1 MTILLKVGRVL
12 RISALLVATQPGTYP
27 SCTGFFRP
35 TTISVHLALAT
46 LVVAPTGKTVGD
58 RRETATVHTGSTFI
72 LMRGYPGTGKS
83 TIARLLAAALHAP
96 LIDRD
101 IIRKV
106 AVDVFGNLPR
116 VGEFSY
122 ELMFALTREQLGLGL
137 SVVVDTPLTYRT
149 TFEQAQELA
158 QTFHTP
164 LLVVHCQCP
173 PEVQKRRLEG
183 RKGKV
188 SKFQITSWEE
198 WEQWKARFE
207 EFDDQ
212 GCIIDTTKPL
222 DESLAKV
229 MHSIHEL
236 HHQETFH
243 PEQEISDQPRI

>member
-1 MTILLKVGRVL
+1 M
-12 RISALLVATQPGTYP
+12 
-27 SCTGFFRP
+27 
-35 TTISVHLALAT
+35 
-46 LVVAPTGKTVGD
+46 
-58 RRETATVHTGSTFI
+58 HTGSTFI

-137 SVVVDTPLTYRT
+137 SVVVDTPLTYRK

-158 QTFHTP
+158 RAFHTP

-188 SKFQITSWEE
+188 SEFQITSWEE
-198 WEQWKARFE
+198 WEQWKLRFE

-229 MHSIHEL
+229 MRSIYERHR
-236 HHQETFH
+236 QDTFH
-243 PEQEISDQPRI
+243 SEQEISDQPRI